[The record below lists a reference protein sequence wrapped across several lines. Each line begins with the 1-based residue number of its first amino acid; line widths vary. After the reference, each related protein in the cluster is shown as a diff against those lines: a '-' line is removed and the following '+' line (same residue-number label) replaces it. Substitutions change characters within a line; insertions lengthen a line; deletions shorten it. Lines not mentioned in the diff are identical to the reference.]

1 MGLRFSSMRIRQQS
15 SRMPLRTDLECLNFL
30 IFLFDLSD
38 LIQLVA
44 NLKGLVAPFQH
55 DEVDNIVKELKSG
68 KSPGPDGFNDD
79 FMKKYWIQEDFDDP
93 CSSFFDHNLCLQSIN
108 GSYITLIPKVD
119 NPTKDSDFRPISC
132 PLMFLLK
139 NAVFGCYLP
148 LSGRGRELPFTCLG
162 LPPSHMKPST
172 HDCLTLVTRVE
183 RRLVSTS
190 IFLSQG
196 GKLQM
201 VNSVLSSLP
210 TFYMCSI
217 KFPVKIVNHIEKY
230 RRHCLWKGRDLNGKK
245 PALAAWKLVTKP
257 KMKGGLGVI
266 RLRLQNEALLLNFFA

>member
-1 MGLRFSSMRIRQQS
+1 VF
-15 SRMPLRTDLECLNFL
+15 F
-30 IFLFDLSD
+30 
-38 LIQLVA
+38 
-44 NLKGLVAPFQH
+44 
-55 DEVDNIVKELKSG
+55 
-68 KSPGPDGFNDD
+68 
-79 FMKKYWIQEDFDDP
+79 
-93 CSSFFDHNLCLQSIN
+93 FFDHNLCLQSIN

-119 NPTKDSDFRPISC
+119 NPIKDSDFRPISC

-266 RLRLQNEALLLNFFA
+266 RLRLQNEALLLNFLHKFFTKADILWVKLLWTKYYSNGKVPGQVMKGSLWWRHILKLLNTFKGIAHAHVGSGDYILFWKDM